1 MKIIIIDDD
10 VLVSSALKTI
20 IEANEGF
27 AVLATGNSGRE
38 AIELYKKHSPDI
50 VLMDIRMN
58 DINGLDAA
66 EEIIR
71 HDSKAKIL
79 FLTTF
84 ADDEYIIKS
93 LQIGSKGYILK
104 HQYNSLI
111 PALTAVHS
119 GQTVFGDEI
128 ISKIPKVLTNQKQK
142 ADYQSYGLT
151 QKEYQ
156 IIELISKGYSNKE
169 IATELYLSE
178 GTLRNYISIILE
190 KLNLRDRTQIAI
202 FYFTHLQ

>member
-1 MKIIIIDDD
+1 MKLIIIDDD
-10 VLVSSALKTI
+10 VLVSSSLKTI
-20 IEANEGF
+20 VEANEGF
-27 AVLATGNSGRE
+27 NVVATGNSGRV
-38 AIELYKKHSPDI
+38 AINLYKKHSPDI

-66 EEIIR
+66 EKIIEI
-71 HDSKAKIL
+71 DKKAKIL

-93 LQIGSKGYILK
+93 LQIGAKGYILK
-104 HQYNSLI
+104 HQYNSI
-111 PALTAVHS
+111 VPALTAVHS

-128 ISKIPKVLTNQKQK
+128 ISKIPTVLINHKNK
-142 ADYQSYGLT
+142 DEYKNFGLSE
-151 QKEYQ
+151 KEFQ

-169 IATELYLSE
+169 IASELYLGE

-190 KLNLRDRTQIAI
+190 KLCLRDRTQIAI
-202 FYFTHLQ
+202 FYFTHLS